1 MVAIELFDYELP
13 EALIAQE
20 PAARRDA
27 SRLLVV
33 DRSVSDAT
41 PTERRF
47 RDLPALLRPGDLLV
61 VNDARVDPARLTAR
75 RASGGTVEILL
86 LRPAGGAWEALV
98 RPGRRIRP
106 GERLFLTKGQSS
118 ARAGEVGSGMRR
130 SPAGVAR
137 PARAKSTGVG
147 GRDHDADRPEEAVL
161 EVVGD
166 APGGRKLIALPA
178 GVPAPAFLDRWGG
191 MPLPPYIHR
200 RQGDGRAA
208 LDRERYQ
215 TVYAAAGGAVAAPT
229 AGLHFSDELL
239 AELRRGGVG
248 IASLTLRVGPGTFQP
263 LRVEEVEAHSMEA
276 EEYVLPVACVE
287 AIVATRRAGGR
298 IVGVGTTVVRTLEHA
313 ARAAGDIGSAAG
325 AGSADTFIYP
335 GFEFRVI
342 DAMLTNFHLPRSTPL
357 LMVAALLGR
366 ERLLRAYEHAV
377 QRGVRFYSYGDAMV
391 IL

>member
-1 MVAIELFDYELP
+1 VVAIERFDYELP
-13 EALIAQE
+13 EELIAQE

-33 DRSVSDAT
+33 DRSAGATT

-61 VNDARVDPARLTAR
+61 VNDARVDPVRLTAR

-86 LRPAGGAWEALV
+86 LRPTGGAWEALV
-98 RPGRRIRP
+98 KPGRRVRP
-106 GERLFLTKGQSS
+106 GERLLLTKGQSS

-130 SPAGVAR
+130 SHAGDAR

-147 GRDHDADRPEEAVL
+147 GLDHDADGPGEAVL

-178 GVPAPAFLDRWGG
+178 GIPVPAFLDRWGE
-191 MPLPPYIHR
+191 MPLPPYIR
-200 RQGDGRAA
+200 RRHDDGRAA

-215 TVYAAAGGAVAAPT
+215 TVYAAAAGAVAAPT
-229 AGLHFSDELL
+229 AGLHFSEELL
-239 AELRRGGVG
+239 AELRRDGVG

-263 LRVEEVEAHSMEA
+263 LRVEEVEAHSMES
-276 EEYVLPVACVE
+276 EEYVLPEACVA

-313 ARAAGDIGSAAG
+313 ARAAGDIGRAAG
-325 AGSADTFIYP
+325 AGSADIFIYP

-366 ERLLRAYEHAV
+366 ERLLHAYEHAV
-377 QRGVRFYSYGDAMV
+377 ARGFRFYSYGDAML

>member
-1 MVAIELFDYELP
+1 VVGIELFDYELP
-13 EALIAQE
+13 EELIAQE

-33 DRSVSDAT
+33 DRAAPVAA
-41 PTERRF
+41 PAEHRF
-47 RDLPALLRPGDLLV
+47 GDLPALLRPGDLLV
-61 VNDARVDPARLTAR
+61 VNDARVDPVRLTAR

-86 LRPAGGAWEALV
+86 LRPVGDVWEALV
-98 RPGRRIRP
+98 KPGRRVRA
-106 GERLFLTKGQSS
+106 GDRLFLAKGED
-118 ARAGEVGSGMRR
+118 GPG
-130 SPAGVAR
+130 
-137 PARAKSTGVG
+137 
-147 GRDHDADRPEEAVL
+147 EAVL
-161 EVVGD
+161 EVVGEV
-166 APGGRKLIALPA
+166 PGGRKLIALPC
-178 GVPAPAFLDRWGG
+178 GVPAAAFLDRWGD
-191 MPLPPYIHR
+191 MPLPPYVR
-200 RQGDGRAA
+200 RRHDDGRAA
-208 LDRERYQ
+208 LDRVRYQ
-215 TVYAAAGGAVAAPT
+215 TVYAASGGAVAAPT
-229 AGLHFSDELL
+229 AGLHFSEELL
-239 AELRRGGVG
+239 EELRGVG
-248 IASLTLRVGPGTFQP
+248 VEIASLTLRVGPGTFQP
-263 LRVEEVEAHSMEA
+263 VRVEEVEAHSMEA

-313 ARAAGDIGSAAG
+313 ARAAGDIGRAAG

-377 QRGVRFYSYGDAMV
+377 QRGFRFYSYGDAML